1 MTQLIKAN
9 REAVL
14 KPLSVVSGIVER
26 RHTLPILANVLIQKN
41 GEDVTFTGTDIEIQI
56 QTQAALGNGKDLAA
70 TTVSARKLLDILK
83 SLPDNVETSL
93 SLSAKRLTVQSGKSR
108 FSLQTLDA
116 EDFPAFDLANQFKAS
131 LSLPQKTLKHLI
143 HMVHF
148 AMAKQDIRYFLNGL
162 LFVVEGDQ
170 VRAVATDGHRLAYCS
185 VAMAQG
191 SPAVTEKQEVII
203 PSKTILELQR
213 LLGETDDPVKIDVAA
228 SQIRFSFGE
237 VVLVSKLVEGKFP
250 DYRRVIPQDNN
261 KKITLNRD
269 ALSRTMQRVAIL
281 TSEKLKG
288 VRMNLT
294 NEGLKLQASNAEQ
307 EEAIEELDVDYQGD
321 KLEVSFN
328 ITYLQ
333 EVLAN
338 LKQDNVG
345 LEFKDSNSSALLTV
359 PGDDSFKYVVMPLR
373 I

>member
-14 KPLSVVSGIVER
+14 KPLSVVSGIVEK
-26 RHTLPILANVLIQKN
+26 RHTLPILANVLIQKS
-41 GEDVTFTGTDIEIQI
+41 GDTVSFTGTDIEIQI
-56 QTQAALGNGKDLAA
+56 QTQASLGGAKDSAA
-70 TTVSARKLLDILK
+70 TTVSARKLMDILK

-93 SLSAKRLTVQSGKSR
+93 SLTAKRLTVQSGKSR

-116 EDFPAFDLANQFKAS
+116 EDFPAFEVASQFTAS

-148 AMAKQDIRYFLNGL
+148 SMAQQDIRYFLNGL
-162 LFVVEGDQ
+162 LFVVEGSDI
-170 VRAVATDGHRLAYCS
+170 RTVATDGHRLAYCS
-185 VAMAQG
+185 ASIEG
-191 SPAVTEKQEVII
+191 SHAKQEVII
-203 PSKTILELQR
+203 PRKTILELQR
-213 LLGETDDPVKIDVAA
+213 LLGDSDDPVKIDLAA
-228 SQIRFSFGE
+228 NQIRFNFADI
-237 VVLVSKLVEGKFP
+237 VLVSKLVEGKFP
-250 DYRRVIPQDNN
+250 DYRRVIPQDNT

-269 ALSRTMQRVAIL
+269 ALSRTLQRVAIL

-288 VRMNLT
+288 VRMNLSD
-294 NEGLKLQASNAEQ
+294 EGLKLQASNAEQ
-307 EEAIEELDVDYQGD
+307 EEATEELDVDYKGE

-328 ITYLQ
+328 VTYLQ
-333 EVLAN
+333 DVLAN
-338 LKQDNVG
+338 LKLEQIG
-345 LEFKDSNSSALLTV
+345 LEFKDSNSSALLTL